1 MKESKATR
9 GYQDN
14 EVYEEMFED
23 EEVPQTGFYDDS
35 GFSVNDMEKIRSQRK
50 NRPKKTKTQDST
62 SEFTMREL
70 TQSKFRFIMK
80 PRRDNFILTH
90 EPDESPYWDNVF
102 QVELEVSAEERVCPI
117 C

>member
-35 GFSVNDMEKIRSQRK
+35 GFSVNDMEKIRS
-50 NRPKKTKTQDST
+50 
-62 SEFTMREL
+62 
-70 TQSKFRFIMK
+70 
-80 PRRDNFILTH
+80 
-90 EPDESPYWDNVF
+90 
-102 QVELEVSAEERVCPI
+102 
-117 C
+117 